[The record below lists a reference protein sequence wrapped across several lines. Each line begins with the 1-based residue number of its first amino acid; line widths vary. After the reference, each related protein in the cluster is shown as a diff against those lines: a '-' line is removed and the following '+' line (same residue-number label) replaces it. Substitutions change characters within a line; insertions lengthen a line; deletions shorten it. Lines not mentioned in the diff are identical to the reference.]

1 MMRRSLIALLLP
13 ALGLGGCWRKP
24 TVSLGGIEV
33 TGFDLRKLDLLLH
46 LKVTNPNAGALHMD
60 DLTYGLSAGGIEIAK
75 GAAARPIP
83 PLAGRSDTIVPAPVS
98 IDFLNLAPVLNQSRG
113 AESIPFDF
121 AGTATFKV
129 LGWEVPVRL
138 RRIGE
143 IPPLKEIGWRFVDVD
158 FQAGRPSW
166 LALKFEVDNPNRFEL
181 PLSRLRGALKYGDD
195 ILLRVDEPKLQPVP
209 AGGRGEFTVKVR
221 LDGVGVTTAVARAV
235 RDRRSKR
242 FRFDGQLRFGVP
254 EMLRALARDP
264 KDRPRGR

>member
-1 MMRRSLIALLLP
+1 MIRRSLILLVLL
-13 ALGLGGCWRKP
+13 AGGLGGCWRKP
-24 TVSLGGIEV
+24 TVALGGIEV

-60 DLTYGLSAGGIEIAK
+60 DLTYALTAGGIEIAK

-83 PLAGRSDTIVPAPVS
+83 PLRGRSDTIVPAPVS
-98 IDFLNLAPVLNQSRG
+98 IDFLNLVPVLNQSRG
-113 AESIPFDF
+113 AESIAFDF

-129 LGWEVPVRL
+129 LGWQIPIRL
-138 RRIGE
+138 RQVGE
-143 IPPLKEIGWRFVDVD
+143 IPPLREIGWRFVGVD
-158 FQAGRPSW
+158 FHAGRPSW

-181 PLSRLRGALKYGDD
+181 PLTQLRGALKYGDD

-209 AGGRGEFTVKVR
+209 AGGRAEFTVKVR
-221 LDGVGVTTAVARAV
+221 LDGVGVATAVARAV

-254 EMLRALARDP
+254 ATLRAMVRTAE
-264 KDRPRGR
+264 DRGGDR